1 MKSHL
6 YELKNLELKGQLKQ
20 FLKQARKEKKS
31 YRTIALELSASGT
44 TVGRTAVGDWCNQLE
59 NKKER

>member
-6 YELKNLELKGQLKQ
+6 YELKNLELKGQLKKH
-20 FLKQARKEKKS
+20 LKQARKDGKS
-31 YRTIALELSASGT
+31 YRTIASELSASGT
-44 TVGRTAVGDWCNQLE
+44 SVGRTAVADWCNQIE